1 MTHLMSHGYMGDCRG
16 DMLAIVHQGDDAGVQ
31 ALETTAIVLE
41 NTNDLVCCVR
51 KIAINDAFLI
61 LGNDGRIDD

>member
-41 NTNDLVCCVR
+41 NTDDLLNVTKLEYIVYS
-51 KIAINDAFLI
+51 
-61 LGNDGRIDD
+61 

>member
-1 MTHLMSHGYMGDCRG
+1 MTHLMSHGYMGHCRG

-41 NTNDLVCCVR
+41 
-51 KIAINDAFLI
+51 KQK
-61 LGNDGRIDD
+61 

>member
-1 MTHLMSHGYMGDCRG
+1 MTHLMSHGYMGHCRG

-41 NTNDLVCCVR
+41 KHKLLLKCKKDRIHC
-51 KIAINDAFLI
+51 IFLT
-61 LGNDGRIDD
+61 LGNNNRIVS

>member
-1 MTHLMSHGYMGDCRG
+1 MTHLMSHGYMGHCRG

-41 NTNDLVCCVR
+41 NTNDFYVV
-51 KIAINDAFLI
+51 
-61 LGNDGRIDD
+61 